1 MSMVMHDDESV
12 ALSGAVEC
20 ARMGSWGR
28 PARGRVCAWLWRVV
42 LVVAAVVV
50 ACGLCVPARA
60 VDGVDWR
67 IEDMGVRDAW
77 ASGVTGRGVTVAVI
91 DDQVVEDHPS
101 LAGVDVEYRFVMV
114 GGGRSCR
121 GARDSSLS
129 MSVDDPTV
137 STADGLYATHGT
149 AMVGLVAGTGVG
161 YDGGLG
167 YQGVAPG
174 AHVIAYPDELGTKD
188 DGMACVSDDDNG
200 GKPLVVGA
208 LEDAVASG
216 ARVVNMS
223 FIIDG
228 IDNWDVAA
236 AALHALRHGVVL
248 VSGRD
253 NTTTAGMYDLVGVPG
268 TNNYFPGEVTV
279 NSAGRDG
286 SISKESDT
294 MDGNVSVL
302 SPGVGV
308 PTEERGDTRDR
319 KMVYGEGG
327 TSSAAADLT
336 GYLALVF
343 QKWPGATGNQ
353 VLQSLVRN
361 TRGNTSGEAVLD
373 PAHRR
378 GFGMVDPA
386 RLLSTDPSAYPDV
399 NPLLEWAVKASDRHE
414 ETRGMYGEWKD
425 GTSGTSDPF
434 SPEGDYI
441 DCTSLCG
448 AIGAEYRRQA
458 EAWAKVEEC
467 RKDGGKDCM
476 QYSATATAD
485 KADEDAGWVPAGSSS
500 KSSSRWPG
508 VPGWV
513 VPVAG
518 GVVLAVAGGVVF
530 AVVVSRRRRKARAVP
545 AGPVPAGPVPGVRPP
560 AGPPVPM
567 SRQPGPA
574 PVQAYGP
581 RPPAPGVPTPP
592 LPPAPGASGPAR
604 PADRP
609 PLPRR

>member
-1 MSMVMHDDESV
+1 MPTYENKDPEML
-12 ALSGAVEC
+12 LSQIA
-20 ARMGSWGR
+20 R
-28 PARGRVCAWLWRVV
+28 PARMRTWLWRVV

-114 GGGRSCR
+114 GGGTSCR
-121 GARDSSLS
+121 GAQDSSLS

-137 STADGLYATHGT
+137 STADGLYVTHGT
-149 AMVGLVAGTGVG
+149 HMVGLIAGTGEG
-161 YDGGLG
+161 YDGGMG
-167 YQGVAPG
+167 FQGVAPG
-174 AHVIAYPDELGTKD
+174 AHVIAYPDQLATKGTVSD
-188 DGMACVSDDDNG
+188 GGMACVSDDDNG
-200 GKPLVVGA
+200 AHPLVVGE

-223 FIIDG
+223 FVIDG
-228 IDNWDVAA
+228 IDNWDFAA

-248 VSGRD
+248 VSGRN

-268 TNNYFPGEVTV
+268 TNNYFPGGVTV

-286 SISKESDT
+286 SISKQSDT

-308 PTEERGDTRDR
+308 PGPEIGRTSDR
-319 KMVYGEGG
+319 KVNIGEGG
-327 TSSAAADLT
+327 TSTAAADLT

-386 RLLSTDPSAYPDV
+386 RLLSTDPSVYPDV

-441 DCTSLCG
+441 DCTSVCAMLN
-448 AIGAEYRRQA
+448 AEYRRQV
-458 EAWAKVEEC
+458 EAWTRVEEC

-500 KSSSRWPG
+500 KSSSGWSG
-508 VPGWV
+508 VPGRV

-530 AVVVSRRRRKARAVP
+530 AVVVSRRRHKARA
-545 AGPVPAGPVPGVRPP
+545 VPAGPVPGVRPP
-560 AGPPVPM
+560 AGPPAPM
-567 SRQPGPA
+567 PRQSAPA
-574 PVQAYGP
+574 PVQAYGL
-581 RPPAPGVPTPP
+581 RPPAPGVPM
-592 LPPAPGASGPAR
+592 PPAPGTSGPAQ
-604 PADRP
+604 PAGRP